1 MMLKSE
7 SEGMIRRTLSPLK
20 GSGRS
25 GLAGIRVRLLAS
37 FILVLVLA
45 TIGSVVVVRAILI
58 SRADQGIDS
67 ELVQEAKEVR
77 RLSTGSDPETGRP
90 FEGRVRR
97 IFEVFLERNIPARHE
112 AQLTFVDGERYLRS
126 KPVVPYRLDLDP
138 ELVQRW
144 GTLDESD
151 RGRVDTPAGP
161 VEYLAV
167 PVRDEGQTRG
177 VFVVA
182 VFRDLWLDEINP
194 AIAGAAGVGAIVVL
208 IGSLLAWRLSDRIL
222 GPVKKVTEAARGISE
237 SDLRGR
243 IEVSGSDEIA
253 RLAQT
258 FNEMLDRLEDAFTT
272 QRRFIDDASHELR
285 TPITVIQGQLE
296 VLGDDPEDRRKA
308 LEIVMDELQRM
319 SRFVSDLLLLARA
332 DRPDFLALD
341 SVDVA
346 TLSEEVFAKARSL
359 AEREWKLDGTG
370 RGLIIAD
377 RQRLTQAM
385 MQLAQN
391 AAQHTSEGD
400 EIALGSFVQNG
411 EVRLWVR
418 DSGPGIPELD
428 QTHVFDRFRRGRP
441 GRDSSEGAG
450 LGLSIVKAIAQA
462 HHGRV
467 QLESRVGQGSTF
479 TVVLPVDQPQ
489 PGVEVST

>member
-1 MMLKSE
+1 L
-7 SEGMIRRTLSPLK
+7 I
-20 GSGRS
+20 
-25 GLAGIRVRLLAS
+25 AS

-45 TIGSVVVVRAILI
+45 TIGSVVVVRAILV

-67 ELVQEAKEVR
+67 ELVQETKEVR
-77 RLSTGSDPETGRP
+77 RLSTGSDPDTGEP
-90 FEGRVRR
+90 FDGRVRR

-112 AQLTFVDGERYLRS
+112 AQLTFVDGIPYLRS
-126 KPVVPYRLDLDP
+126 RAVVPYRLDRDP
-138 ELVQRW
+138 ALVERW
-144 GTLDESD
+144 GTLDETD
-151 RGRVDTPAGP
+151 RGRVETPAGP

-167 PVRDEGQTRG
+167 PVRYEGETKG

-182 VFRDLWLDEINP
+182 VFRDLWLEEINP

-208 IGSLLAWRLSDRIL
+208 IGSLLAWRLADRIL
-222 GPVKKVTEAARGISE
+222 DPVKKVTQAARGISE

-243 IEVSGSDEIA
+243 IEITGSDEIA

-258 FNEMLDRLEDAFTT
+258 FNEMLDRLEEAFTT

-296 VLGDDPEDRRKA
+296 VLGDDPKDRRKA
-308 LEIVMDELQRM
+308 LEIVMDELERM

-346 TLSEEVFAKARSL
+346 TLTDEIFAKASSL
-359 AEREWKLDGTG
+359 AGRDWKIDAVA

-391 AAQHTSEGD
+391 AAQHTEDGD
-400 EIALGSFVQNG
+400 EVAVGSVVSDGQ
-411 EVRLWVR
+411 VRLWVR
-418 DSGPGIPELD
+418 DTGHGIPLSE
-428 QTHVFDRFRRGRP
+428 QAHVFDRFRRSAR
-441 GRDSSEGAG
+441 GRDLAEGAG
-450 LGLSIVKAIAQA
+450 LGLSIVKAIALA
-462 HHGRV
+462 HHGGV
-467 QLESRVGQGSTF
+467 ELESRPEEGSTF
-479 TVVLPVDQPQ
+479 TIVVPVDQPE
-489 PGVEVST
+489 PTEGLLL